1 MTLEEEMKRLKDLR
15 EYIAGLQEIDEVQLI
30 DKEVDW
36 NLEIG
41 AIIRRS
47 YDLRAPAPLFNRIK
61 DSKPGF
67 RVLGAPAGLS
77 RQVGLSFARIA
88 LALGLDARTSGQ
100 EIIEALVAAHHRQP
114 IPPREVA
121 SGPCKENILIGD
133 DVDLLRLPTPL
144 IHEHDGGRYIDTYG
158 ITVVQTPDKRWTN
171 WSITRKMVVDKNR
184 MTGLVV
190 PNQHFGMIDAE
201 WKKLGKPTPFAV
213 AIGVEPFLPFV
224 GGMPLAPN
232 VDESGYVGAYFGEP
246 VDVVRCETVDLLVP
260 ATAEIV
266 LEGYISRTETA
277 LEGPMG
283 EYTGYIELES
293 HPKPVFHVTA
303 MTYRNDPIMTVVAG
317 GEPVEEDH
325 TAWGLPHAV
334 QILYELR
341 EQGLP
346 ITTCWMLMESANQI
360 WVITVP
366 QDWRQRTGFNS
377 AQLIDKIGRLVF
389 EGSKAGF
396 GIPKIWL
403 MEDDVD
409 AANTNEALWAF
420 ASRCHPGIGEVL
432 FQKEGSNNLPIFL
445 ASKEKLEYLTTKA
458 IYNCLSHDD
467 WTPETTPQ
475 RTSFQ
480 ASYSREL
487 QERVLQNWQAYGYR
501 A

>member
-1 MTLEEEMKRLKDLR
+1 MNHLKDLR
-15 EYIAGLQEIDEVQLI
+15 AYISALQAIGEVQTI

-47 YDLRAPAPLFNRIK
+47 YDLRVPAPLFNQIK
-61 DSKPGF
+61 GIEPGF
-67 RVLGAPAGLS
+67 RVLGAPAALS
-77 RQVGLSFARIA
+77 RQPGLSYSRIA
-88 LALGLDARTSGQ
+88 LSLGLDARASGK
-100 EIIEALVAAHHRQP
+100 EIVEALVAAHHRQP

-121 SGPCKENILIGD
+121 TGPCKEHVLLGE
-133 DVDLLRLPTPL
+133 DVDMLRLPTPL
-144 IHEHDGGRYIDTYG
+144 IHEGDGGRYIDTFG
-158 ITVVQTPDKRWTN
+158 ITVVQTPDKHWTN

-184 MTGLVV
+184 LTGLVV

-224 GGMPLAPN
+224 GGMPLPAN
-232 VDESGYVGAYFGEP
+232 VDESGYIGAYFGEP
-246 VDVVRCETVDLLVP
+246 VDVVHCETVDLQVP

-266 LEGYISRTETA
+266 IEGFISHDETVS
-277 LEGPMG
+277 EGPMG
-283 EYTGYIELES
+283 EYTGYLERES

-303 MTYRNDPIMTVVAG
+303 LTHRNNPIMTVVAG

-325 TAWGLPHAV
+325 TAWGLPHAA

-346 ITTCWMLMESANQI
+346 ITMCWMLMESANHI

-377 AQLIDKIGRLVF
+377 TQLIEKIGHLVF

-409 AANTNEALWAF
+409 AANTNEVLWAF
-420 ASRCHPGIGEVL
+420 ASRCHAGSGEVL
-432 FQKEGSNNLPIFL
+432 FGKEAYNNLPVFL
-445 ASKEKLEYLTTKA
+445 TSKEKLEYLTTKA

-467 WTPETTPQ
+467 WTPETTPL

-480 ASYSREL
+480 TNWPREI
-487 QERVLQNWQAYGYR
+487 QERVLHNWETYGYR
-501 A
+501 E

>member
-1 MTLEEEMKRLKDLR
+1 MKHLKDLR
-15 EYIAGLQEIDEVQLI
+15 AYIAALQEIDELQSI

-47 YDLRAPAPLFNRIK
+47 YDLRAPAPLFNTIK
-61 DSKPGF
+61 GIEPGF
-67 RVLGAPAGLS
+67 RVLGAPAALS
-77 RQVGLSFARIA
+77 RQPGLSYSRIA
-88 LALGLDARTSGQ
+88 LSLGLDARASGA

-114 IPPREVA
+114 IPPREGVT
-121 SGPCKENILIGD
+121 GPCKEHILLGEDI
-133 DVDLLRLPTPL
+133 DLLRFPTPF
-144 IHEHDGGRYIDTYG
+144 IHEGDGGRYIDTFG

-184 MTGLVV
+184 LTGLVV
-190 PNQHFGMIDAE
+190 PNQHFGIIDAE
-201 WKKLGKPTPFAV
+201 WKKLGKPTPFAL

-224 GGMPLAPN
+224 GGMPLPAN
-232 VDESGYVGAYFGEP
+232 VDESGYIGAYFGEP
-246 VDVVRCETVDLLVP
+246 VDVVRCETVNLLVP
-260 ATAEIV
+260 ATSEIV
-266 LEGYISRTETA
+266 IEGYISHDETA

-283 EYTGYIELES
+283 EYTGYLELES

-303 MTYRNDPIMTVVAG
+303 ITHRDHPIMTVVAG

-325 TAWGLPHAV
+325 TAWGLPHAA

-346 ITTCWMLMESANQI
+346 ITTCWMLMESANHI

-366 QDWRQRTGFNS
+366 LDWRQRTGFNS
-377 AQLIDKIGRLVF
+377 AQLIAKIGHLVF

-409 AANTNEALWAF
+409 ATNTNEVLWAF
-420 ASRCHPGIGEVL
+420 ASRCHPGSGEVL
-432 FQKEGSNNLPIFL
+432 FGKEAYNNLPVFL
-445 ASKEKLEYLTTKA
+445 TSKEKLEYLTTKA

-467 WTPETTPQ
+467 WTPETKPH
-475 RTSFQ
+475 RTSFKANWPAEIQ
-480 ASYSREL
+480 
-487 QERVLQNWQAYGYR
+487 QRVLQNWEAYGYKW
-501 A
+501 